1 MQFPNQLSLM
11 LQSLNVDVAKSGES
25 LSVPRVR
32 EILESCSG
40 CPDVKKCR
48 SWLRGD
54 DNAAHYR
61 AFCIN
66 AQWLDTLPRLGPP
79 TKVILDM
86 PQAVVGKQAE
96 TSITPLQQQ
105 FLEQLRMSGDIAMMT
120 DDKTTILWCT
130 VDECQKKDWV
140 SLKEISPSVSQLCLI
155 TTPSEIS

>member
-25 LSVPRVR
+25 LSVPRVS
-32 EILESCSG
+32 EVLESCSG
-40 CPDVKKCR
+40 CPDVQKCR

-54 DNAAHYR
+54 DNAPHYR

-66 AQWLDTLPRLGPP
+66 AKWLDTLPRLGPP

-86 PQAVVGKQAE
+86 PQAIVGKQAE
-96 TSITPLQQQ
+96 TGITPLQQQ

-120 DDKTTILWCT
+120 DDKTTILWRT
-130 VDECQKKDWV
+130 VDECQKKGWV
-140 SLKEISPSVSQLCLI
+140 SLKEISTSVSQLHLI
-155 TTPSEIS
+155 TAPS